1 MVARMGDGVRS
12 FGTALV
18 TGASSGIGAAL
29 AEALASGETDL
40 VLAARR
46 TDRLGEV
53 ADRCR
58 AAGGEATIH
67 PVDLADR
74 SAALGL
80 VDEAWDRLDGIDL
93 VVNNAGMPK
102 RRSVLDLDQ
111 AEIDRVMAVNFVA
124 PALISQAAARR
135 MAARGRGTIVNVASL
150 GGRLGIPDEA
160 AYCASKFALC
170 GWTESMALDLWHTPV
185 DVRLFVPGPVETEIW
200 DRPDNDPPRYDGPKE
215 SPEAVARA
223 MVAFLAT
230 DRFEAYEPDLKAVVE
245 FKTSDIDGYLQG
257 AIGGLGDAR

>member
-1 MVARMGDGVRS
+1 MEEAAGA

-29 AEALASGETDL
+29 AEALASRGTDL
-40 VLAARR
+40 ALAARR

-53 ADRCR
+53 ASRCR
-58 AAGGEATIH
+58 AAGGEATAYT
-67 PVDLADR
+67 VDLADR
-74 SAALGL
+74 RAALGL
-80 VDEAWDRLDGIDL
+80 LDDAWKQLDGIDL
-93 VVNNAGMPK
+93 LVNNAGIPK
-102 RRSVLDLDQ
+102 RRPVFELDE

-135 MAARGRGTIVNVASL
+135 MADRGGGTIVNVASL

-200 DRPDNDPPRYDGPKE
+200 DRPDNDAPRYDGPRE
-215 SPEAVARA
+215 SPEVVAEA
-223 MVAFLAT
+223 LLAFLAT

-245 FKTSDIDGYLQG
+245 FKTADIDGYLQG
-257 AIGGLGDAR
+257 AIDGLGDAP